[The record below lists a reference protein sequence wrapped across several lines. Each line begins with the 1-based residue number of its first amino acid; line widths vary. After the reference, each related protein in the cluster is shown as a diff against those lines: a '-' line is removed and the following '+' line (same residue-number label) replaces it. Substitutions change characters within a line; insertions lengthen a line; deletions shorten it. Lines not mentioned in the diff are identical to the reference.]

1 MVFRGKF
8 MNNKIIKLSI
18 EEQKN
23 FVDSLLN
30 PPEPNDKLKKLAKIY
45 LEIIKNQESTNKHIK
60 TI

>member
-1 MVFRGKF
+1 

-23 FVDSLLN
+23 FVEALLN

-45 LEIIKNQESTNKHIK
+45 LEIIKNQESTNKHMK

>member
-1 MVFRGKF
+1 
-8 MNNKIIKLSI
+8 MNNKVIKLSA

-23 FVDSLLN
+23 FVDLLLN

-45 LEIIKNQESTNKHIK
+45 LEIIKKQESNNKHIK